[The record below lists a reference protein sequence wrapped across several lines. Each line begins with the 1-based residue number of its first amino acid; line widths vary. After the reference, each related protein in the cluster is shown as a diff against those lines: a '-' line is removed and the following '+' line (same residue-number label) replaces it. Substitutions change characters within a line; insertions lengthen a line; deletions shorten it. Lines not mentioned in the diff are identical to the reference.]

1 MFMQKQIIKTLNL
14 IFLKEYFYSR
24 YICTY
29 VIPKTSSSIVQ
40 SKVSKIYVPI
50 QLSIFAFC
58 FFKIN
63 SQNITIFWLNQIECV
78 SVSLYIFLE
87 GQVRQVCIFFCLPPY
102 CPIIKRH
109 RIYLF
114 LFVYIVYMMCLY
126 LLYTY
131 LQFDRK
137 LFSDRIHRGVFFF
150 YISIHIYFSSICL
163 TIRQFKEV
171 SSSRTRILVFIF
183 FSIEQKG
190 IGIGRYSIYVY
201 IFFYLYI
208 DIKTLCSTYVLMIL
222 P

>member
-1 MFMQKQIIKTLNL
+1 MYL
-14 IFLKEYFYSR
+14 YS
-24 YICTY
+24 YQY
-29 VIPKTSSSIVQ
+29 LHFASSKSIPKILQHFGWIKLNVFPFPY
-40 SKVSKIYVPI
+40 IYFWRGR
-50 QLSIFAFC
+50 LGRYAF
-58 FFKIN
+58 
-63 SQNITIFWLNQIECV
+63 
-78 SVSLYIFLE
+78 
-87 GQVRQVCIFFCLPPY
+87 FFCLPPY

-150 YISIHIYFSSICL
+150 YISIHIYFSSIFL

-183 FSIEQKG
+183 FSIE
-190 IGIGRYSIYVY
+190 
-201 IFFYLYI
+201 
-208 DIKTLCSTYVLMIL
+208 
-222 P
+222 